1 MNRSN
6 FFESRPLTLAYCPS
20 PELSVNSDISVGTKK
35 VLCYNSS
42 SIKFFPKDD
51 NTVGTPSNLKIDL
64 SGDNM
69 NMIQSDRTP
78 VSFNKGASP
87 LPSPKRSAIRNKG
100 KSPSVFFPNQETS
113 GAVNDDRTEVKK
125 KTIKF
130 GEKDEV
136 KFFTMKELSSKHEN
150 TERKQSFS
158 SKNSKNNLTSN
169 SRKFSSS
176 NTNTIKE
183 EESKQESS
191 NAFGHL
197 FKTPKEGI
205 NIGKSI
211 TVLMIINHFLRQLK
225 LKSGKFGRLGVK
237 QCKILNDLGHND
249 EDNAKSRESYEFEPN
264 LMARMIVKI
273 KILSLF
279 FEF

>member
-1 MNRSN
+1 MSRPN
-6 FFESRPLTLAYCPS
+6 FFESRPITLAYCPS

-51 NTVGTPSNLKIDL
+51 TINTPSNLKIDL

-69 NMIQSDRTP
+69 VQSDRTP
-78 VSFNKGASP
+78 VSFNKGSSP

-100 KSPSVFFPNQETS
+100 KSPSYFFPNQETS
-113 GAVNDDRTEVKK
+113 GIVNDERTEVKK

-136 KFFTMKELSSKHEN
+136 KFFTMKEMSSKHEN
-150 TERKQSFS
+150 TEHKQSFS
-158 SKNSKNNLTSN
+158 SKNNITSN

-191 NAFGHL
+191 NFGHL
-197 FKTPKEGI
+197 FKTPKEGV

-225 LKSGKFGRLGVK
+225 LKSGRFGRLGVK

-249 EDNAKSRESYEFEPN
+249 EENAKSRESYEFEPN

-273 KILSLF
+273 RF
-279 FEF
+279 

>member
-1 MNRSN
+1 MND
-6 FFESRPLTLAYCPS
+6 E
-20 PELSVNSDISVGTKK
+20 
-35 VLCYNSS
+35 
-42 SIKFFPKDD
+42 
-51 NTVGTPSNLKIDL
+51 
-64 SGDNM
+64 
-69 NMIQSDRTP
+69 
-78 VSFNKGASP
+78 
-87 LPSPKRSAIRNKG
+87 
-100 KSPSVFFPNQETS
+100 
-113 GAVNDDRTEVKK
+113 RTEVKK

-130 GEKDEV
+130 GEKDEI

-150 TERKQSFS
+150 TEQKQSFS
-158 SKNSKNNLTSN
+158 SKNNLTSN

-273 KILSLF
+273 TILSLF
-279 FEF
+279 LNFKTEKIQNPACQEEPQRDSKDP